1 MICSPSSC
9 SSSGSR
15 DVSRSHGLQCALNH
29 EFSSR
34 IFVLLLC
41 GAHACRCVQQRVCSR
56 CAFPFFGQVPAR
68 AAGHRHEQVEAL
80 LWVLPACSVLSCVI
94 ASWSSLAIIVCPSS
108 PGLMSSRSLLECSCS
123 GRFVAY
129 CSVVGYHQSTCLIAA
144 EVVCCS
150 WIGNTRANA
159 RVPWSCIR
167 LADSASTRM
176 LASKM
181 KICTSQ
187 YKLLHGE
194 MCAWL
199 IEPLTH
205 SWMAISY
212 MEKCGNVTANTV
224 SKAASTEILTS

>member
-34 IFVLLLC
+34 NYVSLPC
-41 GAHACRCVQQRVCSR
+41 EPHACRCVQQCVCSQ

-80 LWVLPACSVLSCVI
+80 LRVLPACRVLSCVI
-94 ASWSSLAIIVCPSS
+94 ASWSLLAIIVCPSS

-123 GRFVAY
+123 GRIVAY

-144 EVVCCS
+144 EVVCS
-150 WIGNTRANA
+150 WIGNARANA
-159 RVPWSCIR
+159 RVPWSCTR

-176 LASKM
+176 LASNSKP
-181 KICTSQ
+181 CTSQ
-187 YKLLHGE
+187 YKFLHGE

-212 MEKCGNVTANTV
+212 IDKCGNVMANTV
-224 SKAASTEILTS
+224 SKSASTERLTS